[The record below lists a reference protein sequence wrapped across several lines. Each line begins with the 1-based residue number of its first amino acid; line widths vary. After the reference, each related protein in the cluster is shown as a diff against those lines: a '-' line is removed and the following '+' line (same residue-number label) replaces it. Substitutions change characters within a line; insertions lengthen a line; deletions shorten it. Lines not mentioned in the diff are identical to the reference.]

1 MGGSAARKQAVPMG
15 RGDAGKGGMDPTVRQ
30 FLPWH
35 EVEKRMAVRANGG
48 KLPEGYDGHANDED
62 EVSGEHET
70 RESKAPDS
78 GIRVSESISLKASG
92 EVSFKVYTV
101 ADLDRR
107 MAIEGDPLS
116 SRGSLAS
123 LSLSRS
129 GSRGVPAPNHWKNAG
144 LAAYR
149 ILDTLA
155 GWLVQRGEKLPVGDV
170 LRHPVGVFKVD
181 AKAALKTVDW
191 KRVGVFMGVGFLVL
205 SALLAVVLVVADLTD
220 EMKPAKAL
228 DTKNASAMNA
238 PETAMGPGAS
248 LVKGATAERFTVN
261 TITPSNPIAPVA
273 PSPMVAAPVQPKA
286 YVPPPAPAKADI
298 ELDDK
303 PAPAAAK
310 PAKPAAK
317 PAKPAAKK
325 PAKKTEDFTP

>member
-1 MGGSAARKQAVPMG
+1 
-15 RGDAGKGGMDPTVRQ
+15 
-30 FLPWH
+30 
-35 EVEKRMAVRANGG
+35 MAVRANGG
-48 KLPEGYDGHANDED
+48 KLPEGYDGHANDE

-70 RESKAPDS
+70 KAPDS
-78 GIRVSESISLKASG
+78 GVRVSESGISLKNSG
-92 EVSFKVYTV
+92 ELSFKVYTV
-101 ADLDRR
+101 AELDRR
-107 MAIEGDPLS
+107 IAIEGDPLS

-155 GWLVQRGEKLPVGDV
+155 TWLVQSGEKLPMVDV

-205 SALLAVVLVVADLTD
+205 SALLAIVLVVADLTD

-228 DTKNASAMNA
+228 DAKNATSLAA

-248 LVKGATAERFTVN
+248 LVKGATAERFTVP

-273 PSPMVAAPVQPKA
+273 PSPMVAEPKGIT
-286 YVPPPAPAKADI
+286 PPPPRAAAPSAKADI

-303 PAPAAAK
+303 PAPAAK
-310 PAKPAAK
+310 GKKAAK
-317 PAKPAAKK
+317 AP
-325 PAKKTEDFTP
+325 PAKKAGKKPTEDFAP

>member
-1 MGGSAARKQAVPMG
+1 
-15 RGDAGKGGMDPTVRQ
+15 
-30 FLPWH
+30 
-35 EVEKRMAVRANGG
+35 MAVRANGG
-48 KLPEGYDGHANDED
+48 KLPEGYDGHANDE

-70 RESKAPDS
+70 KAPDS
-78 GIRVSESISLKASG
+78 GVRVSDSGISLKNSG
-92 EVSFKVYTV
+92 ELSFKVYTV
-101 ADLDRR
+101 AELDRR
-107 MAIEGDPLS
+107 IAIEGDPLS

-155 GWLVQRGEKLPVGDV
+155 TWLVQRGEKLPMVDV

-191 KRVGVFMGVGFLVL
+191 KRVGIYLGVGFLVL
-205 SALLAVVLVVADLTD
+205 SALLAIVLVVADLTD

-228 DTKNASAMNA
+228 DAKNATSLTT
-238 PETAMGPGAS
+238 PESAMGPGAS
-248 LVKGATAERFTVN
+248 LVKGATAERFTVP
-261 TITPSNPIAPVA
+261 TITPSNPVAPIAP
-273 PSPMVAAPVQPKA
+273 PPMVAEPKGLTPPP
-286 YVPPPAPAKADI
+286 PPPAPAKADI

-303 PAPAAAK
+303 PAPAA
-310 PAKPAAK
+310 KPAAV
-317 PAKPAAKK
+317 AKK
-325 PAKKTEDFTP
+325 AASKAPPAKKGKKPTEDFAP